1 MSCIHCMRSGSKFST
16 HNQHIHKH
24 MAAKKKAKKT
34 VKKAAKKTA
43 KKRR

>member
-1 MSCIHCMRSGSKFST
+1 VSALRVEHYYEDNIHT
-16 HNQHIHKH
+16 HT